1 MSSTSKKVLDF
12 SKKNSFLEK
21 QNKLSRY
28 IGREHKFLSL
38 KKSCYKMAEFIPEV
52 VATSENDSKTVEV
65 ANVKNNSTVKFDL
78 EELFDAADDYANW
91 VLFGVGGP
99 A

>member
-1 MSSTSKKVLDF
+1 MK
-12 SKKNSFLEK
+12 K
-21 QNKLSRY
+21 QNKLFRY

-52 VATSENDSKTVEV
+52 VATFENDSKTVEV
-65 ANVKNNSTVKFDL
+65 TNAKNNSTVKLDL
-78 EELFDAADDYANW
+78 EELYDDDDDYAYW

>member
-1 MSSTSKKVLDF
+1 
-12 SKKNSFLEK
+12 
-21 QNKLSRY
+21 
-28 IGREHKFLSL
+28 
-38 KKSCYKMAEFIPEV
+38 MAEFIPEV

-78 EELFDAADDYANW
+78 EELYNAADDYANW

>member
-1 MSSTSKKVLDF
+1 
-12 SKKNSFLEK
+12 
-21 QNKLSRY
+21 
-28 IGREHKFLSL
+28 
-38 KKSCYKMAEFIPEV
+38 MAELIPGV
-52 VATSENDSKTVEV
+52 VATPENDSKTVEV

-78 EELFDAADDYANW
+78 EELYDAADDYANW

>member
-1 MSSTSKKVLDF
+1 
-12 SKKNSFLEK
+12 
-21 QNKLSRY
+21 
-28 IGREHKFLSL
+28 
-38 KKSCYKMAEFIPEV
+38 MAEFIPEV

-78 EELFDAADDYANW
+78 EELYSVADEYANW